1 MPPRPGGKVFQKIQ
15 VSVKKFFGL
24 LSLLLS
30 VVAVQAQTLRLQLL
44 DKNNSENVPFAY
56 VHILSGTGTVLNTVQ
71 TDENGVANVVAEE
84 YPFSMEVNAL
94 GFETAK
100 KAFITA
106 PAANTI
112 TIYMAKKFSTLN
124 EVVITGLNT
133 PQRQKDALSVYKII
147 TKEQI
152 QAQGAVT
159 LNEVMKN
166 QLNVR
171 VNNDNILGSNM
182 RMQGL
187 GGDKVKILIDGLPIN
202 GREGGNINLS
212 QINLNNVD
220 RIEMIQ
226 GPMSVVY
233 GTDALGGI
241 VNIIT
246 KTEKKPLSVNAGVYY
261 ESIGK
266 YNFDASVSK
275 RIDKR
280 NQLTLGGGR
289 NAFAGWKE
297 IKQVHTYNNE
307 VLAYSRGFLFKPY
320 EQYLGNLAYTYT
332 APSGFNARLAS
343 DYLQDKVTNKGN
355 LEVWDPYRAYSRDEY
370 YRTKRSMNRLS
381 LNGKLGKGIW
391 QSQNGYMLYYRT
403 RNSYR
408 KDMVTMEETLDMDKG
423 KQDTSSFNDVYARAS
438 YNNRIG
444 DRFDYTVGY
453 DINLQ
458 FATSLKINGKQKQI
472 QDYAA
477 YVNLSYELWK
487 DKLKAQAGLRG
498 AYNTVYH
505 PPVIPTVNFLYT
517 PIKKLQIRASYAE
530 GYRAP
535 SLKEMYLSFIDQNH
549 HVLGNENLKAESSRH
564 VQVSASYQAFEK
576 DTDYLQFI
584 LTGFYNDVYNGI
596 TLAPT
601 NPDDS
606 NSIDYSY
613 ANLSHQSN
621 TIATLQADGQYKN
634 LHYQVGY
641 SYNHTF
647 ADPGNYNAFSA
658 SEVTA
663 TLQYMWRKPGISFNT
678 VYKLSGRQ
686 PFLQS
691 NIDGSASYNGTQ
703 NAYHLCDLS
712 LEKKF
717 FERKLQVIAGVKNL
731 FDFQQAT
738 ISGRVSSGTHGGGV
752 ASFLPRSV
760 FTSVRL
766 SL

>member
-1 MPPRPGGKVFQKIQ
+1 MGGKVFQKMK
-15 VSVKKFFGL
+15 VSVKKLFGF
-24 LSLLLS
+24 LSLLLAA
-30 VVAVQAQTLRLQLL
+30 VVAQAQTIRLQLT
-44 DKNNSENVPFAY
+44 DRNNGETVPFAY
-56 VHILSGTGTVLNTVQ
+56 VHILSGTGAVLNTVQ
-71 TDENGVANVVAEE
+71 SNENGIANIVAEE
-84 YPFSMEVNAL
+84 YPMTIEVNAL
-94 GFETAK
+94 GFETVK
-100 KAFITA
+100 KTFITA
-106 PAANTI
+106 PAANVI
-112 TIYMAKKFSTLN
+112 TLYLNKKFSALN
-124 EVVITGLNT
+124 EVVVTGLNT
-133 PQRQKDALSVYKII
+133 PQKQKDALSVYRII

-171 VNNDNILGSNM
+171 VDNDNILGSNM

-187 GGDKVKILIDGLPIN
+187 SGDKVKILIDGIPIN

-220 RIEMIQ
+220 RIEIIH

-246 KTEKKPLSVNAGVYY
+246 KKETKPLSLNAGGYY
-261 ESIGK
+261 ESIGR
-266 YNFDASVSK
+266 YNFDASVSTRIGK
-275 RIDKR
+275 RS
-280 NQLTLGGGR
+280 QLTIGGGR
-289 NAFAGWKE
+289 NEFAGWNE
-297 IKQVHTYNNE
+297 IEQVKTYE
-307 VLAYSRGFLFKPY
+307 DDTLYYARGFLFKPN
-320 EQYLGNLAYTYT
+320 EQGLGNFAYTYT
-332 APSGFNARLAS
+332 APSGFNASLAS
-343 DYLQDKVTNKGN
+343 DYMQEKVTNKGV
-355 LEVWDPYRAYSRDEY
+355 LETWDPFNGAYSKDEY
-370 YRTKRSMNRLS
+370 YRTKRWMNRLS
-381 LNGKLGKGIW
+381 LNGKLGKGTW

-403 RNSYR
+403 RTSYI
-408 KDMVTMEETLDMDKG
+408 KDMVTLTEELNSQAG
-423 KQDTSSFNDVYARAS
+423 AQDTSSFSDVFARAS

-444 DRFDYTVGY
+444 SRFDYTVGY

-458 FATSLKINGKQKQI
+458 YATSLKIAGKDKQI

-477 YVNLSYELWK
+477 YVNLAYDIWK
-487 DKLKAQAGLRG
+487 DKLKAQAGFRG
-498 AYNTVYH
+498 AYNTVYN
-505 PPVIPTVNFLYT
+505 PPVIPTVNILYT

-535 SLKEMYLSFIDQNH
+535 SLKEMYLSFIDLNH
-549 HVLGNENLKAESSRH
+549 YIVGNENLKAESSKH
-564 VQVSASYQAFEK
+564 IQLSASYQVYEK
-576 DTDYLQFI
+576 ENDYLQLI
-584 LTGFYNDVYNGI
+584 VTGFYNDVYNGI

-601 NPDDS
+601 NPEDPT
-606 NSIDYSY
+606 SIKYTY

-621 TIATLQADGQYKN
+621 TIATVQADGQYAN
-634 LHYQVGY
+634 FHYQLGY

-647 ADPGNYNAFSA
+647 ADPGNYSAFSA
-658 SEVTA
+658 SEATA
-663 TLQYMWRKPGISFNT
+663 TLQYRWKKPGINFNT

-703 NAYHLCDLS
+703 NAYHLCDVS

>member
-1 MPPRPGGKVFQKIQ
+1 M
-15 VSVKKFFGL
+15 KKLFGILGIL
-24 LSLLLS
+24 LSA
-30 VVAVQAQTLRLQLL
+30 VALQAQTLRLQLT
-44 DKNNSENVPFAY
+44 DKNNGETIPFAY
-56 VHILSGTGTVLNTVQ
+56 VHLLSATGTMQNTVQ
-71 TDENGVANVVAEE
+71 SDENGVVNIVAEE
-84 YPFSMEVNAL
+84 YPVTIEVNAL

-100 KAFITA
+100 RTFLTA
-106 PAANTI
+106 PAANVI
-112 TIYMAKKFSTLN
+112 TLYLSKKFSALN
-124 EVVITGLNT
+124 EVVVTGLNT
-133 PQRQKDALSVYKII
+133 PQKQKDALSVYRII

-171 VNNDNILGSNM
+171 VSNDNILGSNM

-187 GGDKVKILIDGLPIN
+187 SGDKVKILIDGLPIN

-220 RIEMIQ
+220 RIEIIQ

-246 KTEKKPLSVNAGVYY
+246 KTEKKPLSVNAGAYY
-261 ESIGK
+261 ESIGR

-275 RIDKR
+275 RIGQR
-280 NQLTLGGGR
+280 NQVTIGGGR
-289 NAFAGWKE
+289 NAFAGWNKIE
-297 IKQVHTYNNE
+297 QVKTYE
-307 VLAYSRGFLFKPY
+307 DDTLYYARSFLFKPN
-320 EQYLGNLAYTYT
+320 EQYLGNFAYNYT

-343 DYLQDKVTNKGN
+343 DYMQEMVTNKGV
-355 LEVWDPYRAYSRDEY
+355 LETWDPFNGAYTKDEY
-370 YRTKRSMNRLS
+370 YHTKRWMNRLS
-381 LNGKLGKGIW
+381 LNGKLGKGTW

-403 RNSYR
+403 RTSYL
-408 KDMVTMEETLDMDKG
+408 KDMVTLQQELNSQAG
-423 KQDTSSFNDVYARAS
+423 AQDTSSFSDVYARAS
-438 YNNRIG
+438 YNNRVG
-444 DRFDYTVGY
+444 SRFDYTVGY

-458 FATSLKINGKQKQI
+458 FATSLKITGKDKQI

-477 YVNLSYELWK
+477 YVNLSYELLK
-487 DKLKAQAGLRG
+487 DKLKAQAGFRG
-498 AYNTVYH
+498 AYNTVYN
-505 PPVIPTVNFLYT
+505 PPIIPTLNILYT
-517 PIKKLQIRASYAE
+517 PVKKLQIRASYAE

-535 SLKEMYLSFIDQNH
+535 SLKEMYLSFIDLNH
-549 HVLGNENLKAESSRH
+549 YIVGNENLKAESSRH
-564 VQVSASYQAFEK
+564 IQVSASYQAYEK
-576 DTDYLQFI
+576 ANDYLQLI
-584 LTGFYNDVYNGI
+584 VTGFYNDVYNGI

-601 NPDDS
+601 NPDDP
-606 NSIDYSY
+606 NSIKYTY

-621 TIATLQADGQYKN
+621 AIATVQADGQYSN
-634 LHYQVGY
+634 FHYQLGY

-658 SEVTA
+658 SEATA
-663 TLQYMWRKPGISFNT
+663 TLQYMWKKPGINFNT
-678 VYKLSGRQ
+678 VYKLSGSQ

-703 NAYHLCDLS
+703 NAYHLCDVS

-738 ISGRVSSGTHGGGV
+738 ISGRVSSGTHGGGI

-760 FTSVRL
+760 FTSLRL

>member
-1 MPPRPGGKVFQKIQ
+1 M
-15 VSVKKFFGL
+15 KKLFGL
-24 LSLLLS
+24 LGILLS
-30 VVAVQAQTLRLQLL
+30 AAALQAQTIRLQLV
-44 DKNNSENVPFAY
+44 DRNNSEPVPFAY
-56 VHILSGTGTVLNTVQ
+56 VHLLSGTGSVQNTVQ
-71 TDENGVANVVAEE
+71 SDENGVVNIVVEA
-84 YPFSMEVNAL
+84 YPMAIEVNAL
-94 GFETAK
+94 GFEPTQK
-100 KAFITA
+100 TFITA
-106 PAANTI
+106 SAANVI
-112 TIYMAKKFSTLN
+112 TLYMSKKFSALN
-124 EVVITGLNT
+124 EVVVTGLNT
-133 PQRQKDALSVYKII
+133 PQKQKDALSVYRII

-171 VNNDNILGSNM
+171 VGNDNILGSNM

-212 QINLNNVD
+212 QINMHNVD
-220 RIEMIQ
+220 RIEIIQ

-241 VNIIT
+241 INIIT
-246 KTEKKPLSVNAGVYY
+246 KTEKKPLSVNAGGYY
-261 ESIGK
+261 ESIGR

-275 RIDKR
+275 SLDKR
-280 NQLTLGGGR
+280 SQLTIGGGR
-289 NAFAGWKE
+289 NAFAGWRE
-297 IKQVHTYNNE
+297 IEQVYTYENE
-307 VLAYSRGFLFKPY
+307 VLYYKRGFLFKPN

-332 APSGFNARLAS
+332 APSGFNAHLAS
-343 DYLQDKVTNKGN
+343 DYMQEKVTNKGN
-355 LEVWDPYRAYSRDEY
+355 LEKWDPYSAYSKDEY
-370 YRTKRSMNRLS
+370 YYTKRWMNRLS
-381 LNGKLGKGIW
+381 LNGKLGKGTW

-403 RNSYR
+403 RTSYL
-408 KDMVTMEETLDMDKG
+408 KDMVTLQEELNKEAG
-423 KQDTSSFNDVYARAS
+423 AQDTSSFSDVYARAS
-438 YNNRIG
+438 YNNKIG
-444 DRFDYTVGY
+444 TRFDYTVGY

-458 FATSLKINGKQKQI
+458 FATSLKISGQDKEI

-477 YVNLSYELWK
+477 YVNLSYELLK
-487 DKLKAQAGLRG
+487 DKLKAQAGFRG
-498 AYNTVYH
+498 AYNTVYD
-505 PPVIPTVNFLYT
+505 PPVIPTINILYT
-517 PIKKLQIRASYAE
+517 PVKKLQIRASYAE

-535 SLKEMYLSFIDQNH
+535 SLKEMYLSFIDLNH
-549 HVLGNENLKAESSRH
+549 HILGNENLKAESSRH
-564 VQVSASYQAFEK
+564 VQVSASYQAYEK
-576 DTDYLQFI
+576 NNDYLQ
-584 LTGFYNDVYNGI
+584 LVVTGFYNDVYDGI

-601 NPDDS
+601 NPDDP
-606 NSIDYSY
+606 NSIKYTY
-613 ANLSHQSN
+613 ANLSRQSN
-621 TIATLQADGQYKN
+621 TIATVQADGQYAN
-634 LHYQVGY
+634 FHYQLGY

-658 SEVTA
+658 SEATA
-663 TLQYMWRKPGISFNT
+663 TLQYLWKKPGINFNT

-703 NAYHLCDLS
+703 NAYHLCDFS

-738 ISGRVSSGTHGGGV
+738 ISGRVSSGAHGSGI

-760 FTSVRL
+760 FTSLRL

>member
-1 MPPRPGGKVFQKIQ
+1 M
-15 VSVKKFFGL
+15 KKAFGILVWL
-24 LSLLLS
+24 LCT
-30 VVAVQAQTLRLQLL
+30 VVAQAQSIRVQLV
-44 DKNNSENVPFAY
+44 DKNNGETVPFAY
-56 VHILSGTGTVLNTVQ
+56 VHIISATNAVLNTVQ
-71 TDENGVANVVAEE
+71 SDENGVVNIIAEE
-84 YPFSMEVNAL
+84 YPFSVEVNAL
-94 GFETAK
+94 GFEPAK
-100 KAFITA
+100 KNFLTA
-106 PAANTI
+106 PATTVI
-112 TIYMAKKFSTLN
+112 TLYMTKKFSTLN
-124 EVVITGLNT
+124 EVVITGLNA
-133 PQRQKDALSVYKII
+133 PQKQKDALSVYRII

-171 VNNDNILGSNM
+171 VSNDNLLGPNM

-187 GGDKVKILIDGLPIN
+187 GGDKVKILIDGLPLN
-202 GREGGNINLS
+202 GREGGNINLA
-212 QINLNNVD
+212 QVNLNNVD

-241 VNIIT
+241 INIIT
-246 KTEKKPLSVNAGVYY
+246 KTEKKPLSVNAGGFY

-280 NQLTLGGGR
+280 SQLTIGGGR

-297 IKQVHTYNNE
+297 IEQVHTYDDQ
-307 VLAYSRGFLFKPY
+307 VFLYKRGFLFKPN
-320 EQYLGNLAYTYT
+320 EQYLGNLAYSYT

-343 DYLQDKVTNKGN
+343 DYLQEKVTNIGN
-355 LEVWDPYRAYSRDEY
+355 LEKWDPYSAYAEDEY
-370 YRTKRSMNRLS
+370 YNTQRSMNRLS
-381 LNGKLGKGIW
+381 LNGKLGRKGTW

-403 RNSYR
+403 RTSYV
-408 KDMVTMEETLDMDKG
+408 KDMVTLEQKLNPAQG
-423 KQDTSSFNDVYARAS
+423 RQDTSSFNDVYMRGS
-438 YNNRIG
+438 YNNNIG
-444 DRFDYTVGY
+444 RFDYTVGY

-458 FATSLKINGKQKQI
+458 FYSSLKLNGTKKEI

-477 YVNLSYELWK
+477 YVNLSYELLK
-487 DKLKAQAGLRG
+487 DKLKAQAGFRG
-498 AYNTVYH
+498 AYNTVYN
-505 PPVIPTVNFLYT
+505 PPVIPTINILYT
-517 PIKKLQIRASYAE
+517 PFKKLQIRASYAE

-535 SLKEMYLSFIDQNH
+535 SLKEMYLSFIDFNH

-564 VQVSASYQAFEK
+564 IQLSASYQAYEK
-576 DTDYLQFI
+576 NNDYLQFI
-584 LTGFYNDVYNGI
+584 VTGYYNDVYNGI

-601 NPDDS
+601 NPEDPK
-606 NSIDYSY
+606 SIKYTY

-621 TIATLQADGQYKN
+621 TIGTAQADGQYAN
-634 LHYQVGY
+634 LHYQLGY
-641 SYNHTF
+641 SYSYTF
-647 ADPGNYNAFSA
+647 ADPGNYKAFSA

-663 TLQYMWRKPGISFNT
+663 TLQYMWKKPGINFNT
-678 VYKLSGRQ
+678 VYKLSGKQ

-703 NAYHLCDLS
+703 NAYQLCDVS

-717 FERKLQVIAGVKNL
+717 FDRKLQVIAGVKNL

-738 ISGRVSSGTHGGGV
+738 ISGRVSSGTHGGGI

-760 FTSVRL
+760 FTSLRL